1 MYFFFCLQQKSGL
14 HQVEHGV
21 PQGSIVGPR
30 LFSIYLNDFSKSIS
44 QGELHF
50 YADDTTAFVIA
61 DSTDDVMRKLNLL
74 FGEICCAM

>member
-1 MYFFFCLQQKSGL
+1 M
-14 HQVEHGV
+14 
-21 PQGSIVGPR
+21 GPR

-74 FGEICCAM
+74 FGEIYSAM

>member
-1 MYFFFCLQQKSGL
+1 MEFLK
-14 HQVEHGV
+14 V
-21 PQGSIVGPR
+21 PLWGPDS
-30 LFSIYLNDFSKSIS
+30 SIYLNDFSKSIS

-74 FGEICCAM
+74 FGEICGTM

>member
-1 MYFFFCLQQKSGL
+1 M
-14 HQVEHGV
+14 
-21 PQGSIVGPR
+21 GPR

-50 YADDTTAFVIA
+50 YADDTTAFVIS

-74 FGEICCAM
+74 FGEICRWCNATQTSKLFIQANRK